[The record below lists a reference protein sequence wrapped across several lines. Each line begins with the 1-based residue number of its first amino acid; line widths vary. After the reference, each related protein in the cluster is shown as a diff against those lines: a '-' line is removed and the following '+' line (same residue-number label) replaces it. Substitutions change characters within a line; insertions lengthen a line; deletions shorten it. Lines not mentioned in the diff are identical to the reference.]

1 MSGLTPLEKTGNL
14 FKVTSDIGKGLC
26 ALGQVL
32 SAADLERLDDATLS
46 GLGCLLETIGGQLL
60 ETSHHGRDIAG
71 VEPS

>member
-1 MSGLTPLEKTGNL
+1 MRRG
-14 FKVTSDIGKGLC
+14 VTLKSARWIPAVVVAGLC